1 MYYGSESGGRCCI
14 ICSEQTLSVHS
25 PGRSTLMHEITS
37 WPPSWVWRQIENRLR
52 LSMRIN
58 FYLKNNPAKF
68 HPFELK
74 RRSHSLF
81 FEEVRNNNKKNKMS
95 GDMRSVADAETSQ
108 AAVRNDARNLR
119 WLYNVEL
126 RLKEHGNKL
135 LSRRADGFAINT
147 SYMPHIAY

>member
-1 MYYGSESGGRCCI
+1 
-14 ICSEQTLSVHS
+14 
-25 PGRSTLMHEITS
+25 
-37 WPPSWVWRQIENRLR
+37 
-52 LSMRIN
+52 MRIN

-119 WLYNVEL
+119 
-126 RLKEHGNKL
+126 
-135 LSRRADGFAINT
+135 
-147 SYMPHIAY
+147 